1 MDSNAGERIYDKR
14 LDKAWSSQVYH
25 GAKEVIQKV
34 LTQNDNPVLSDQIR
48 QAMKQ
53 EHPLLCNDRIKDPRY
68 PKMPYWHH
76 LVATA
81 LSGLKM
87 AGKVHKADNGWVSAT
102 SALSHPPIPKPEVTP
117 VTTTTPLATPPPD
130 IRQQLRNKLFE
141 LDPRAFEKLV
151 GKVLNTLGAHQVR
164 VTGTTADGGID
175 GEAEIPILEVKLAF
189 QAKKWAEG
197 NTVGIDP
204 VQRFIGS
211 IVSGRYD
218 RGIFVTTSGFTQGA
232 KEVAER
238 PDSRIVLVDGE
249 NLVDIMVRESLG
261 VSRIPIVKEEL
272 DSAFFQSLT
281 S

>member
-1 MDSNAGERIYDKR
+1 MRD
-14 LDKAWSSQVYH
+14 
-25 GAKEVIQKV
+25 
-34 LTQNDNPVLSDQIR
+34 
-48 QAMKQ
+48 
-53 EHPLLCNDRIKDPRY
+53 
-68 PKMPYWHH
+68 
-76 LVATA
+76 
-81 LSGLKM
+81 
-87 AGKVHKADNGWVSAT
+87 
-102 SALSHPPIPKPEVTP
+102 
-117 VTTTTPLATPPPD
+117 
-130 IRQQLRNKLFE
+130 KLFE
-141 LDPRAFEKLV
+141 LDPHAFEKLV
-151 GKVLNTLGAHQVR
+151 GKVLNTLGAHQIR

-238 PDSRIVLVDGE
+238 PDSRIVLIDGE
-249 NLVDIMVRESLG
+249 KLVDIMIRNNLG
-261 VSRIPIVKEEL
+261 ICTVPIIKQEL
-272 DSAFFQSLT
+272 DSVFFQSLI